1 MKRHLNI
8 TAFTQTKRNK
18 TDNPT
23 SENVLINQANLSE
36 LPSTSK
42 HYTDNHNLSLTTNSN
57 NSMSNNSGK
66 TLTAAVND
74 IGNYVHN
81 LEIDDLKKEEL
92 LKTPWVPHSTYIFPV
107 KTTRNLRF
115 QLSWIKRFPWLSY
128 SQIFEGAFCRP
139 CVLFAREKGGKG
151 GHQQLGA
158 LVSKEYAN
166 WKNSLQDFQLHAST
180 SYHKLCVEK
189 SDSFL
194 KVNEGRSKNITE
206 QLSIERSRQIEQNR
220 KILLSVI
227 KTIILCSKQE
237 IALRGNT

>member
-1 MKRHLNI
+1 
-8 TAFTQTKRNK
+8 
-18 TDNPT
+18 
-23 SENVLINQANLSE
+23 
-36 LPSTSK
+36 
-42 HYTDNHNLSLTTNSN
+42 
-57 NSMSNNSGK
+57 MSNNSGK

>member
-1 MKRHLNI
+1 
-8 TAFTQTKRNK
+8 
-18 TDNPT
+18 
-23 SENVLINQANLSE
+23 
-36 LPSTSK
+36 
-42 HYTDNHNLSLTTNSN
+42 
-57 NSMSNNSGK
+57 MSNDSDK

-74 IGNYVHN
+74 IGNYVHH

-107 KTTRNLRF
+107 KTKRNLRF
-115 QLSWIKRFPWLSY
+115 QLFWVKRFPWLSY

-139 CVLFAREKGGKG
+139 CVLFAREKEGKG

-158 LVSKEYAN
+158 FVSKEYAN

-206 QLSIERSRQIEQNR
+206 QLSIECSRQN
-220 KILLSVI
+220 
-227 KTIILCSKQE
+227 
-237 IALRGNT
+237 